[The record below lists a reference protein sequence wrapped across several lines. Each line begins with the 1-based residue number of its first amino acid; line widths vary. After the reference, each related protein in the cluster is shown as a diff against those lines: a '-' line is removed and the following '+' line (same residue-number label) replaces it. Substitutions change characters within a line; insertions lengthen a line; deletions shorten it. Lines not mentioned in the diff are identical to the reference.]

1 VNILAVVTA
10 RNEAR
15 HIKRCI
21 ECLIANGI
29 EVAFVD
35 HGSIDGTREIAE
47 TFLGNGLT
55 QINDLAWEGHF
66 SLEKQLITKA
76 HIYEQSAHQ
85 WVAHFDADEWPM
97 PADPFMRLVDMTEKA
112 ESSGYNVINF
122 NEFVFI
128 PEPGQDYSQVNYESR
143 MLNYYFFQP
152 AYPRLQRMWRRES
165 MLSSLDRG
173 GHILSG
179 SAVNMFPL
187 DGALRHYIVLSE
199 EQAIAKYVGRTF
211 ADADLKRGW
220 HGNRIAI
227 TESKIRSFFQS
238 YNRYRIHI
246 KSLKHSTTCQFDI
259 SSPQKLHFW
268 DWSNS
273 ASD

>member
-1 VNILAVVTA
+1 MNILAVVAA
-10 RNEAR
+10 RNEAH

-21 ECLIANGI
+21 KCLLANGM

-35 HGSIDGTREIAE
+35 HGSTDGTREIAE
-47 TFLGNGLT
+47 TYLGNGIT

-76 HIYEQSAHQ
+76 QIFEQSAHQ

-97 PADPFMRLVDMTEKA
+97 PAGSFTRLVDMA
-112 ESSGYNVINF
+112 EEAEFRGYNAINF
-122 NEFVFI
+122 NEFAFI
-128 PEPGQDYSQVNYESR
+128 PEPGSDYSQADYESR
-143 MLNYYFFQP
+143 MLSYYFFQP
-152 AYPRLQRMWRRES
+152 TYPRLQRVWRRES

-179 SAVNMFPL
+179 SLVNMFPL

-199 EQAIAKYVGRTF
+199 DQAIAKYVGRTF
-211 ADADLKRGW
+211 ADTDLKRGW
-220 HGNRIAI
+220 HGNRTTI
-227 TESKIRSFFQS
+227 TENKIRGFFQS
-238 YNRYRIHI
+238 YNRHHEYI
-246 KSLKHSTTCQFDI
+246 KSLKAPSACQFDV

-268 DWSNS
+268 DWGH
-273 ASD
+273 